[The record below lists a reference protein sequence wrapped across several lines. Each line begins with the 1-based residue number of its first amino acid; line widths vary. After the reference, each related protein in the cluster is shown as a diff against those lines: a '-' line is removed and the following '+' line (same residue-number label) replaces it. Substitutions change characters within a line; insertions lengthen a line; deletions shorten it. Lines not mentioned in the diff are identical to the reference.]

1 MDQTILEDHV
11 HPKIQGHQSIGL
23 ALLEKA
29 RAEWGLSNREE
40 VDPQV
45 QRAFQEHFES
55 LPSAYFERGRG
66 RLEALNRW
74 ARGRAIGA
82 KARGGGDSGSE
93 L

>member
-23 ALLEKA
+23 ALLE
-29 RAEWGLSNREE
+29 RACNEWGLSNHEE
-40 VDPQV
+40 VDQQV
-45 QRAFQEHFES
+45 QRAFQKHLDS

-74 ARGRAIGA
+74 ASGRAIGA
-82 KARGGGDSGSE
+82 KARGGKDARSE